1 MGRPSRPMLSP
12 GIIVA
17 AATELIDAEGLEALS
32 TRRLAAELGVS
43 APSLYNHFRNKE
55 EILDAVADAIIA
67 RVDVSAFLTHDW
79 KSALLL
85 WGHSYHRELREHPR
99 IVPYLANGPRRRPAA
114 LAMADAVY
122 GGLIRAGWP
131 PARATHV
138 GALMRYFVVGSAVG
152 SFAMGFAGD
161 DALDEARYPH
171 LGDAHLLPGHREAV
185 DEGAFALGL
194 DSLIAGLAITFDAIT
209 RHQTNAVS

>member
-12 GIIVA
+12 GTIVA
-17 AATELIDAEGLEALS
+17 AATELIDAEGLEVLS

-43 APSLYNHFRNKE
+43 APSLYNHFRNKD

-67 RVDVSAFLTHDW
+67 SVDVSSFQTHDW

-85 WGHSYHRELREHPR
+85 WGHSYHRELRKHPR
-99 IVPYLANGPRRRPAA
+99 IVPYLANGPGRRPAA

-161 DALDEARYPH
+161 ETLDEARYPH
-171 LGDAHLLPGHREAV
+171 LGDAHLLPEHREAV

-194 DSLIAGLAITFDAIT
+194 DSLIAGLAITFDTIT
-209 RHQTNAVS
+209 RR